1 MPGREIPSDGAGKGE
16 GAFQLTTCLVLAPK
30 ASGAGMLSVGTGQTV
45 PPSRDSLPQALD
57 PLWSQVP
64 VTPHSPHGGLCHHE
78 HPSLSGSPGI
88 SHPTAGLPPQ
98 RASAQPLDT
107 QSVRAALSQGQ
118 KKEVRGDVR
127 RWHGGTC

>member
-64 VTPHSPHGGLCHHE
+64 VTHHNPGRE
-78 HPSLSGSPGI
+78 GSATM
-88 SHPTAGLPPQ
+88 STPPCPAAL
-98 RASAQPLDT
+98 ASATPLQGSLPREPQPSPWTLRVYVQLCPRD
-107 QSVRAALSQGQ
+107 R
-118 KKEVRGDVR
+118 KRK
-127 RWHGGTC
+127 